1 MSPID
6 PPAGARRARRT
17 GQVNLELT
25 GSFGAVAI
33 SPKDRQAFLAA
44 LRSAAPNVIVEGD
57 LRG

>member
-6 PPAGARRARRT
+6 PPAGARGARRT

-33 SPKDRQAFLAA
+33 SPKDRQAFLAE
-44 LRSAAPNVIVEGD
+44 LRSAAPHVAIEGD
-57 LRG
+57 LHG